1 MLSDYKGLPLDARE
15 KLPEWKQQYG
25 EVFFLPELAG
35 TGLLLRNFNL
45 LEHDIY
51 LLESQL
57 DQDMADEHLIN
68 RCVLWPTTFNLD
80 NLPAPVAKVILNKL
94 NEVSPFDNAERF
106 FQKLEQKRRD
116 VDTPKGQ
123 MCAYV
128 VAAFPGMPL
137 LNIKKLHFDELMEHV
152 ALAEKI
158 LGQTFQLTREG
169 GIQAVPEQGMSP
181 SQLEQLRKKKQYEA
195 RKARREQMLAEQGL
209 VRAGAPSQTGV
220 PLEQTSE
227 SPIDAPLPANTKRA
241 SDLMKDRDEIQRA
254 LWAADSE

>member
-1 MLSDYKGLPLDARE
+1 MRLDYQGLPLGVQER
-15 KLPEWKQQYG
+15 LPEWKQQYG
-25 EVFFLPELAG
+25 EVFFVPELAG

-51 LLESQL
+51 LVESQL
-57 DQDMADEHLIN
+57 DQDLADEHLIN
-68 RCVLWPTTFNLD
+68 RCVLWPDTFDLD
-80 NLPAPVAKVILNKL
+80 NLPTPAAKAILNKL

-106 FQKLEQKRRD
+106 FQKLEQKRHE

-137 LNIKKLHFDELMEHV
+137 VSIKKLHFDELMEHV

-158 LGQTFQLTREG
+158 LGQTFQLTPQG
-169 GIQAVPEQGMSP
+169 GIQAVPEQDLSP

-195 RKARREQMLAEQGL
+195 RKARREQMLADQGIT
-209 VRAGAPSQTGV
+209 RAAPPSQMGV
-220 PLEQTSE
+220 PFE
-227 SPIDAPLPANTKRA
+227 SSHEPPVDAPAPANAKRA

>member
-1 MLSDYKGLPLDARE
+1 MLPDYKGLPLGARE
-15 KLPEWKQQYG
+15 RLPEWKQQYG
-25 EVFFLPELAG
+25 EVFFIPDLAE

-68 RCVLWPTTFNLD
+68 RCVLWPETFDLD
-80 NLPAPVAKVILNKL
+80 SLPMPAAKAILSKL
-94 NEVSPFDNAERF
+94 NEVSPFDNAARF

-158 LGQTFQLTREG
+158 LGQTFQLTPQG
-169 GIQAVPEQGMSP
+169 GIQAVPEQGLSP

-195 RKARREQMLAEQGL
+195 RKARREQMLADQGIT
-209 VRAGAPSQTGV
+209 RAAPPSQMGM
-220 PLEQTSE
+220 PLEQTQE
-227 SPIDAPLPANTKRA
+227 PPPDAPAPANAKRA
-241 SDLMKDRDEIQRA
+241 SDLMKDRDDIQRA
-254 LWAADSE
+254 LFAADAD